1 MWNPKWV
8 IFNNRSFWAFAPT
21 TEHIFGAWNLA
32 YFFTDEKL
40 LSVYCTSL
48 MNLHNCLMYT
58 TVACNNHDVPFLV
71 PASHITFTR
80 FMVHQ
85 ERSMYDFVCFDFL
98 YLLRQFWLA
107 EGMVSCPWKP
117 APVILKPRL
126 FWGPGSNQAAVTSE
140 RKQVKRN

>member
-58 TVACNNHDVPFLV
+58 TVACNNHDVPFPV
-71 PASHITFTR
+71 SASDITFTR

-85 ERSMYDFVCFDFL
+85 ERSMYDLSALISFICLDNFGWRKEWYPVHENLVQLSWNLVFFGD
-98 YLLRQFWLA
+98 LA
-107 EGMVSCPWKP
+107 QTT
-117 APVILKPRL
+117 L
-126 FWGPGSNQAAVTSE
+126 Q
-140 RKQVKRN
+140 

>member
-1 MWNPKWV
+1 MFIKFPAISKNGTTLPCE
-8 IFNNRSFWAFAPT
+8 ILNESFLTIGHF
-21 TEHIFGAWNLA
+21 EHLHLQLNTFSVHDIWLI
-32 YFFTDEKL
+32 FFTDEKL

-58 TVACNNHDVPFLV
+58 TVVCNNHDVPFPV

-85 ERSMYDFVCFDFL
+85 ERSMYDFVCFDFF

-107 EGMVSCPWKP
+107 EGMVSCP
-117 APVILKPRL
+117 
-126 FWGPGSNQAAVTSE
+126 
-140 RKQVKRN
+140 